1 MSSTAD
7 HRPLHVHLVRDRA
20 LEIEWA
26 DGVRTAV
33 PIATLRK
40 HSPSADSRA
49 LRDALAANPLTV
61 LPPSRHSGPLTA
73 IRCEAV
79 GSYALRIEFSDGHR
93 TGLYT
98 WALLRELGEESEP
111 RPSP

>member
-1 MSSTAD
+1 MTGSAE

-26 DGVRTAV
+26 DGVRTSI
-33 PIATLRK
+33 PLATLRR
-40 HSPSADSRA
+40 HSPSADARA

-61 LPPSRHSGPLTA
+61 LPHSTGSGPLTA
-73 IRCEAV
+73 IRCEPV

-98 WALLRELGEESEP
+98 WPLLRELGDTDP
-111 RPSP
+111 GPPAP